1 MSRIDTLASLS
12 PWTEEQFL
20 CSCDEANTAEQSLVS
35 ECDGHLV
42 GFVVYNSVL
51 DEGSIHSIAVV
62 PEHQRQGLAGDLLT
76 AAFLAMKE
84 LGVCRCL
91 LDVRESNAAAI
102 SLYSKLG
109 FQSDGLR
116 RNYYRS
122 AEGREDAVLM
132 SKLL

>member
-1 MSRIDTLASLS
+1 MNRIDMLASPS

-20 CSCDEANTAEQSLVS
+20 SSCDAANTTGQSLVS

-51 DEGSIHSIAVV
+51 DEGSIHNIAVL
-62 PEHQRQGLAGDLLT
+62 PEHQRQGLAVDLLT
-76 AAFLAMKE
+76 ATFLAMKE
-84 LGVCRCL
+84 AGVCRCL

-102 SLYSKLG
+102 GLYSKLG
-109 FQSDGLR
+109 FNSDGLR